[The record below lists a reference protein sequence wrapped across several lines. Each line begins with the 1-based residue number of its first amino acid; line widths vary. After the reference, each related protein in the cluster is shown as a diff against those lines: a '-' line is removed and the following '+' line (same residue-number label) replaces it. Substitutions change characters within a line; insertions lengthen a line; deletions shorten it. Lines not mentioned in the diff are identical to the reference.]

1 MSQIYKSSSGGTL
14 PPTVAT
20 SYLTENGMAVPSG
33 NVLKVYAD
41 TTSSDFTAGITTQ
54 ASPNLGDTLEVVLTN
69 RLTGTATSINGSTEQ
84 LISFALGGSAA
95 VFRFDFSVTGRDTGS
110 GDGVGYTVFG
120 SAKTDGTTA
129 TVIATPFID
138 NDEDSS
144 LLTSSVSFT
153 AASNT
158 VNLNVTGVTGRTINY
173 KSVATYVVV

>member
-1 MSQIYKSSSGGTL
+1 MSQIYKTSSGGSL

-20 SYLTENGMAVPSG
+20 SYVTENGTAIPSG
-33 NVLKVYAD
+33 NVLQVNAD
-41 TTSSDFTAGITTQ
+41 FISDDFTAGITTQ
-54 ASPNLGDTLEVVLTN
+54 AEPNLSNNLEIVLTN
-69 RLTGTATSINGSTEQ
+69 RLAGTATSINGSTEQ
-84 LISFALGGSAA
+84 LIGFSLGASAA
-95 VFRFDFSVTGRDTGS
+95 VFRFDFTVTGRDTGS

-120 SAKTDGTTA
+120 SAKTDGATA
-129 TVIATPFID
+129 TIIATPFID

-158 VNLNVTGVTGRTINY
+158 VSLNVTGVTGRTINY